1 LIISL
6 GGSLKLVIMR
16 REKKFKYLSMARVER
31 TNNPT
36 KQENMEIFLQSVN
49 DAIYSFEKT
58 YVSSV

>member
-1 LIISL
+1 
-6 GGSLKLVIMR
+6 MR